1 MPLGPQ
7 LVTYGNVQSTFVLSV
22 VLTPVA
28 TVTISTTEQNFT
40 VPGVLPGDQVSDV
53 SLVSGAFPNTLLTI
67 ANARV
72 SAANILTIAFTNGT
86 AGSLT
91 YPSGTY
97 YIEINRPL
105 QGLPMSVIQ

>member
-7 LVTYGNVQSTFVLSV
+7 ELSFGNLQSTFLLSV

-28 TVTISTTEQNFT
+28 TVTISTTEQSFT
-40 VPGVLPGDQVSDV
+40 IPGLQVGDQISDI

-72 SAANILTIAFTNGT
+72 SAANTLTVAFTNGT

-91 YPSGTY
+91 YPTGTY
-97 YIEINRPL
+97 YIEINRPD
-105 QGLPMSVIQ
+105 PAFVMKVIQ

>member
-7 LVTYGNVQSTFVLSV
+7 LVTYGNVQSTW
-22 VLTPVA
+22 VLTLSLTFVATA
-28 TVTISTTEQNFT
+28 TVTTAEQNIT
-40 VPGVLPGDQVSDV
+40 VPGVLIGDQISDI
-53 SLVSGAFPNTLLTI
+53 SLISGAFPNTLLSI
-67 ANARV
+67 VNARV
-72 SAANILTIAFTNGT
+72 SANNVITVAIQNGT

-105 QGLPMSVIQ
+105 QGLPMSSIQ